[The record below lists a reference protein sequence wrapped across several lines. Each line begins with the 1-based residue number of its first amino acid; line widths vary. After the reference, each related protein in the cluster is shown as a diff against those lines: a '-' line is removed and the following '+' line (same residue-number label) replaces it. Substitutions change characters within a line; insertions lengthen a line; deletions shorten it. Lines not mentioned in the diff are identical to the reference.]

1 MVHRSHFNGYD
12 ELLSIEESMKLNTI
26 AEKIGAKIIH
36 QGKFFGSEILRFYA
50 GDKMSDL
57 LNEASETT
65 LIVTNLA
72 NPQLLRFA
80 EIMDVPGICLL
91 NSADPKIDVVEAANR
106 HGITIIVSPH
116 DMSETCEHLDQ
127 CLYEVDNSES

>member
-1 MVHRSHFNGYD
+1 
-12 ELLSIEESMKLNTI
+12 MKLNTI
-26 AEKIGAKIIH
+26 ADKIDAKVLH
-36 QGKFFGSEILRFYA
+36 QGKFFENEILRFYA

-91 NSADPKIDVVEAANR
+91 NSTDPPGDVIKAVNR
-106 HGITIIVSPH
+106 LGTTIIVAPH
-116 DMSETCEHLDQ
+116 DMSETCERLQQ
-127 CLYEVDNSES
+127 CLDSEGPTES

>member
-1 MVHRSHFNGYD
+1 
-12 ELLSIEESMKLNTI
+12 MKLNTI
-26 AEKIGAKIIH
+26 AEKIDAKILH
-36 QGKFFGSEILRFYA
+36 QGRFSENEILRFYA

-91 NSADPKIDVVEAANR
+91 NSAESQGDLIKAANS
-106 HGITIIVSPH
+106 HGTTIIVAPH
-116 DMSETCEHLDQ
+116 DMSETCERLQQ
-127 CLYEVDNSES
+127 CLKSEGPTES